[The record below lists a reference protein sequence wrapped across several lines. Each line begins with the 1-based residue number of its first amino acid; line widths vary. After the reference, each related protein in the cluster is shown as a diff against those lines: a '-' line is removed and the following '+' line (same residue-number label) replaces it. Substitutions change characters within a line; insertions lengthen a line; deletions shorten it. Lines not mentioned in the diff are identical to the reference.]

1 MRVSDIV
8 RRNARYFR
16 ACDAVVVPDQAT
28 HSWGELE
35 ARSNALARAL
45 LALGLRK
52 GDRLAAL
59 LPNCVEFFDFFY
71 ACAKTGVI
79 GAPANIR
86 LTAAELG
93 AYFRYVEPTA
103 ILAHARLA
111 DTVRR
116 FLPEVPSLR
125 HVIGVGPDH
134 GLPLDAAAL
143 RVAQSTTDP
152 GCDVTEEDVFQLAPT
167 SGTTGI
173 PKGAITT
180 HRSALAGIATYLG
193 EFGVGE
199 RGTHIQAGPMFF
211 NPGGPNSISP
221 VHLKG
226 GRSVLMDPFDP
237 GRFLE
242 YVERYRA
249 THTNMAPTL
258 LRMILDHPTCGK
270 HDYSSM
276 QIIASGGSPVPEA
289 LLERARAVFG
299 DVVLPIYGMAE
310 TVSCGLV
317 LRRENLILG
326 GSPEARRRLTSAGK
340 PMILI
345 QVRVVTDDGTDVP
358 QDNHTPGEIWLMG
371 ESVSRQYFR
380 MLEET
385 AASHR
390 DGWFRSGDVAVV
402 DEEGFI
408 TIVDRKKDVI
418 NTGGIKVFSRDIEE
432 ALYRHPDVV
441 LVAAVGV
448 PHEKWGEAIHAAVVV
463 RPGSEVSV
471 GDLLAFASSQL
482 ADFKKPRS
490 LEIVESLP
498 VSATGKIL
506 KKDLRAELARRGR

>member
-1 MRVSDIV
+1 MRISDIV
-8 RRNARYFR
+8 SRNAKYFR
-16 ACDAVVVPDQAT
+16 DCDAVIVPDEAT
-28 HSWGELE
+28 YSWADLE

-71 ACAKTGVI
+71 ACAKTGII

-93 AYFRYVEPTA
+93 AYFRYVEPA
-103 ILAHARLA
+103 AMLAHARLA

-125 HVIGVGPDH
+125 HVIGVGAAH

-143 RVAQSTTDP
+143 RAAQPTTDP
-152 GCDVTEEDVFQLAPT
+152 GCDVTPDDVFQLAAT

-173 PKGAITT
+173 PKGAVTT
-180 HRSALAGIATYLG
+180 HRNAFTGIMTYLG
-193 EFGVGE
+193 EFGAGE

-211 NPGGPNSISP
+211 NPGGPNAISP

-258 LRMILDHPTCGK
+258 LRMILDHPDCGR
-270 HDYSSM
+270 HDYSS
-276 QIIASGGSPVPEA
+276 IRVIGSGGSPVPEA
-289 LLERARAVFG
+289 LLVRARAVFG
-299 DVVLPIYGMAE
+299 DVVIPIYGMAE

-317 LRRENLILG
+317 LRRENLVTG
-326 GSPEARRRLTSAGK
+326 GSPEAQRRLTAAGK
-340 PMILI
+340 PMVGIR
-345 QVRVVTDDGTDVP
+345 VRVVADDGADVP
-358 QDNHTPGEIWLMG
+358 EDNQTAGEICLKG
-371 ESVSRQYFR
+371 DSVSREYFR
-380 MLEET
+380 MPDET
-385 AASHR
+385 AASR
-390 DGWFRSGDVAVV
+390 SDGWFRSGDVAVV
-402 DEEGFI
+402 DAEGFV

-418 NTGGIKVFSRDIEE
+418 NTGGIKVFSRDVEE
-432 ALYRHPDVV
+432 ALYQHPDVV
-441 LVAAVGV
+441 LAAAVGI
-448 PHEKWGEAIHAAVVV
+448 PHPKWGEAIHASVVL
-463 RPGSEVSV
+463 RPDSKARVE
-471 GDLLAFASSQL
+471 DLLEFAATRL

-490 LEIVESLP
+490 LEIVEHLP

-506 KKDLRAELARRGR
+506 KKELRAMLKERR